1 MTSAREKEGQE
12 PLHEDG
18 IHAAICQ
25 PGEPVGMIAT
35 EQESSAMHIR
45 KITTTPAA
53 NVSNVDP
60 TQAIWDQLHAKGIYS
75 LDEIPSRPAGRDDVG
90 EWRLSWM
97 GYVGDSYARLKEIE
111 TAWEKSQNEPGL
123 A

>member
-1 MTSAREKEGQE
+1 MTSVREKEGQE
-12 PLHEDG
+12 PLHEG
-18 IHAAICQ
+18 GTHAAIRH
-25 PGEPVGMIAT
+25 PGEPAGMIAT

-45 KITTTPAA
+45 KIATTSPA
-53 NVSNVDP
+53 NVSSVDP
-60 TQAIWDQLHAKGIYS
+60 AKAIWDQLHAKGIYS
-75 LDEIPSRPAGRDDVG
+75 LDEIPSCPAGRDDVG